1 MNYINP
7 KAKLFH
13 HLDRLDALFKYQ
25 VDAPVNIEFDLS
37 NRCSLGCEWCHFAY
51 THTRGLH
58 AEKHEADPGKISGG
72 DLMDRML
79 AFDIITQLESC
90 GVRSITWT
98 GGGEPTLHPFFNNII
113 DFVNIDQGIYTNGTC
128 ITKARAE
135 LLKRKMKWVYISL
148 DAATREAYHYHK
160 GVNKFDDVCL
170 GVADLVRAKGKATIG
185 LGFLINKDNWK
196 QIRSMIDLGNDLG
209 VDYIQFRPTIIYD
222 QEHPAHR
229 AENTS
234 WMSDAIKL
242 MESNQYDRKLI
253 VDLERF
259 RDYQNWTAHNYEIC
273 WWSGIQ
279 TVITPN
285 GKVWTCVNKREYTG
299 ALLGDLTTES
309 FSNVWK
315 RRRIAHV
322 DADCRI
328 MCRGYPANRILNEIM
343 APNDHANFI

>member
-1 MNYINP
+1 
-7 KAKLFH
+7 
-13 HLDRLDALFKYQ
+13 
-25 VDAPVNIEFDLS
+25 
-37 NRCSLGCEWCHFAY
+37 
-51 THTRGLH
+51 
-58 AEKHEADPGKISGG
+58 
-72 DLMDRML
+72 
-79 AFDIITQLESC
+79 
-90 GVRSITWT
+90 
-98 GGGEPTLHPFFNNII
+98 
-113 DFVNIDQGIYTNGTC
+113 
-128 ITKARAE
+128 
-135 LLKRKMKWVYISL
+135 
-148 DAATREAYHYHK
+148 
-160 GVNKFDDVCL
+160 
-170 GVADLVRAKGKATIG
+170 
-185 LGFLINKDNWK
+185 
-196 QIRSMIDLGNDLG
+196 MIDLGNDLG

-253 VDLERF
+253 VDLDRF